1 MHLSP
6 AATSVMK
13 LSETLGVVLWN
24 RIATLATEVRSN
36 PAEKTVL
43 GAAVRALKVNIDTVN
58 CGGRIEFTPR
68 VLAVDHCPEK
78 VNGD

>member
-1 MHLSP
+1 VLKRLTNPAHKEITGCFSVSEANLISQLMHLSP

-43 GAAVRALKVNIDTVN
+43 GAAVRAFK
-58 CGGRIEFTPR
+58 GQY
-68 VLAVDHCPEK
+68 
-78 VNGD
+78 